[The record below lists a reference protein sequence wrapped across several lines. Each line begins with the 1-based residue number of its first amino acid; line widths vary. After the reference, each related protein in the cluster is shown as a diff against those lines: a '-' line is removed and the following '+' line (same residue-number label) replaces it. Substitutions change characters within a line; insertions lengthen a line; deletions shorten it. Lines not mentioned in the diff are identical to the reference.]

1 MMARGVTAALV
12 LAVVS
17 SLAVGAALLRGRE
30 EGEKATLIGSVVS
43 SDLQLVNEE
52 AASLRKTIAA
62 AEGSPVAVASLFG
75 ATAGPQFDV
84 DNVPLADVGAP
95 KAPADPAQVYMAQAQ
110 AQLLTAQ
117 QSAARAAKLHAAE
130 VEEAGLKKKVRKER
144 AEYLR
149 IALKERAAK
158 GEQEVKQILRR
169 QAHVEHVERERRRQ
183 REAQA
188 EVRKA
193 RRWVKHQQQVRERVE
208 GKLGMRE
215 VEEGDEA
222 SVLSPLSGGDEA
234 VKTTHPLFLGHTS
247 FQSAENMGPMWGRTG
262 KGKIQPEQKVGPVR
276 VSAMSIWKTLTN
288 R

>member
-1 MMARGVTAALV
+1 MRALGMTAALA

-17 SLAVGAALLRGRE
+17 SLAVAAALLRGRD
-30 EGEKATLIGSVVS
+30 EGAQATLIGSEVS
-43 SDLQLVNEE
+43 SDLQLVSEE
-52 AASLRKTIAA
+52 ASSLRKTIAA
-62 AEGSPVAVASLFG
+62 AEGSQVAVASLFG

-158 GEQEVKQILRR
+158 GEQEVKQMWRR
-169 QAHVEHVERERRRQ
+169 QEHLEHVERERRRQ

-208 GKLGMRE
+208 GKLGMRQ

-234 VKTTHPLFLGHTS
+234 VKATQPLVLGQTS
-247 FQSAENMGPMWGRTG
+247 FQSAEKMGPMWGRTG
-262 KGKIQPEQKVGPVR
+262 KGEIQPEQKVRPVR
-276 VSAMSIWKTLTN
+276 VSAMSIWKTLTS